1 MRGARAFLKGE
12 SFSPDL
18 TRRGNPQRFP
28 LHTTPSLR
36 KEKLCRRFFVA
47 EEDVGSAGFSKGENM
62 SSFCPYGGVTGHYTG
77 VNMFFIHEIRG
88 EVRRIFGEKHNW
100 EMDAS
105 K

>member
-1 MRGARAFLKGE
+1 MWGARAFLKGE
-12 SFSPDL
+12 SRCPDL
-18 TRRGNPQRFP
+18 TRRGTPQRFP

-36 KEKLCRRFFVA
+36 GGRFACGFFAV
-47 EEDVGSAGFSKGENM
+47 EEDAGSAGFSKGENM

>member
-1 MRGARAFLKGE
+1 MRGARAFLKSE
-12 SFSPDL
+12 SRCPDL
-18 TRRGNPQRFP
+18 TRRGTPQRFP

-36 KEKLCRRFFVA
+36 GGRFAYGFFAV
-47 EEDVGSAGFSKGENM
+47 EEDAGSAGFSKGENM

>member
-12 SFSPDL
+12 SRCPDL
-18 TRRGNPQRFP
+18 TRRGTPQRFP

-36 KEKLCRRFFVA
+36 GGGFAYGFFVV

>member
-1 MRGARAFLKGE
+1 MWGARAFLKGE
-12 SFSPDL
+12 SRSPDL
-18 TRRGNPQRFP
+18 TRRGTPQRFP

-36 KEKLCRRFFVA
+36 GGGFACGFFVV
-47 EEDVGSAGFSKGENM
+47 EEDVGSAGFFKGENI

>member
-1 MRGARAFLKGE
+1 MEEFPSGQRGQTVNLL
-12 SFSPDL
+12 SL
-18 TRRGNPQRFP
+18 TSMVRIHPPPPQK
-28 LHTTPSLR
+28 SLAMQG
-36 KEKLCRRFFVA
+36 FFA
-47 EEDVGSAGFSKGENM
+47 MEEDVGSAGFSKGENM